1 MDKNKKINLP
11 ENENSGLNVEQI
23 KKWDTDIS
31 QAKGP
36 DKKKELR
43 IAFKKTFGVNFSQ
56 KLVGEILA
64 AAESEKITSPENTAV
79 NPENKD
85 NTPLQ
90 TVESEVVHAVLD
102 LDELVAS
109 QKIIEDQEA
118 AGVADPE
125 LAKAAG
131 AIDAD
136 RDATLANAED
146 SLNAL
151 NKDNLDSLSE
161 ADREEFN
168 KLDEELEKQGLVYA
182 EKSKQLGAPGISPE
196 EKSKLEAEVNSL
208 EDSLLLI
215 VNRKNE
221 LRGIKA
227 PEADPTPVVAGE
239 PESGQEEKDRLEKEQ
254 KEKDEKIQ
262 QLVDNCRL
270 GTEFIEIFREFPELI
285 TTGDGVTNV
294 EEYIEHVIEGIEKEI
309 DYIKAGNPYSSIEA
323 MIDSLSFITRRYGF
337 CQKAAEFVVQSS
349 PDEEFKKKFAKFIK
363 GEPET
368 PEDNVTP
375 EDQNDDNLDT
385 EPETPR
391 DKILEKFVEFSISEE
406 ELRGIAGFSDLTQ
419 AQQFLVYEGL
429 KQMSLV
435 KAKDRA
441 KERVGAEIAN
451 SNKIGRIW
459 KGLIKKYSTAKKEK
473 EELSHIKYAG
483 LSFHQ
488 ENLEELTDMI
498 SAMKIEAVIEDDEL
512 RINYLQNRGSFS
524 PEQEEILNNFN
535 DIANRFSKLPQDWA
549 LRTASKEEQEEFN
562 HLGYLYRREKGKA
575 LEVLGSD
582 PMGGNALIEMNKAD
596 YQVQMMQFLASH
608 PDVDKEFSRIENKSA
623 WKQMVKGEAAARSSY
638 MVSGFAVRHTLAG
651 LIGAGGLPVAAASFI
666 AIPLTAA
673 GIGAYRARGQAK
685 TSLIEK
691 DITGRKND
699 YGSRETKVEMWR
711 KDIVGRINNL
721 VPTEYALKPKEWYD
735 TIASEEE
742 KEKYDFLQSKYQLVM
757 GIYQEE
763 NEKERDK
770 TARHFYQAESLT
782 QKLLLSNEKVNNL
795 YGDDY
800 RTALHYLRV
809 RVEFTEE
816 KLEDGLINFGEDGA
830 LSTKLELI
838 QALSAARSSL
848 VMNNNS
854 LEEKEKDLDPEK
866 DLEKRFERLF
876 DSKYFKFNESLS
888 KARKKYIIKEMVK
901 GAGIGAAFAIG
912 GILLRELAGQLG
924 IINTGHTSGK
934 GAENTSAENPMV
946 EEEPGAGAETDQA
959 DSDEA
964 AASDT
969 PATDDAA
976 GSGNSNSSSADNNIP
991 DKTTEGSADQAL
1003 ESDSGTDSGETFSN
1017 EISNEDLD
1025 GKSDSVWRSTREI
1038 FKDNAEKL
1046 GYEGDI
1052 NDSQALNKWAEAQT
1066 AEAIHNSGEL
1076 TDKVFEGNNV
1086 LLEQDSN
1093 GDYSVRVEAGTGAEP
1108 GILEKITDSA
1118 TDGGSE
1124 TVEPVPLDV
1133 AKFLGVGHEET
1144 LEQIKK
1150 LGWKIS
1156 GSSIDYGGEKVFE
1169 LDSDTQDIKI
1179 MGDGGEGTR
1188 ILVTD
1193 KDGSMHGLLKH
1204 NGEFQE
1210 VDMKAENAIY
1220 EIAKQY
1226 GLDPDKFSPG
1236 DGEGVF
1242 KTTVAGHEIF
1252 IDTKNNL
1259 IEWQGKNGNWA
1270 QTATILEKGN
1280 ILDHIKSFSEE
1291 LTSSEALL
1299 QKNGFSVDDI
1309 KTNLLMETNLETDL
1323 ASHHI
1328 TLNLENNTF
1337 SYDWN
1342 GETHE
1347 FSFQPGEAAKS
1358 NMERFLASRGEL
1370 ERAAE
1375 GVQDNLMNGKVKSF
1389 ASLQNQLE
1397 DVNGGNKLSQG
1408 EKDLWREIYKDNFA
1422 KKSPGLLDSGAKL
1435 QILQKTMN
1443 VFLSGQAK

>member
-1 MDKNKKINLP
+1 
-11 ENENSGLNVEQI
+11 V
-23 KKWDTDIS
+23 
-31 QAKGP
+31 
-36 DKKKELR
+36 
-43 IAFKKTFGVNFSQ
+43 
-56 KLVGEILA
+56 
-64 AAESEKITSPENTAV
+64 
-79 NPENKD
+79 
-85 NTPLQ
+85 
-90 TVESEVVHAVLD
+90 
-102 LDELVAS
+102 
-109 QKIIEDQEA
+109 
-118 AGVADPE
+118 
-125 LAKAAG
+125 
-131 AIDAD
+131 
-136 RDATLANAED
+136 
-146 SLNAL
+146 
-151 NKDNLDSLSE
+151 
-161 ADREEFN
+161 
-168 KLDEELEKQGLVYA
+168 
-182 EKSKQLGAPGISPE
+182 
-196 EKSKLEAEVNSL
+196 
-208 EDSLLLI
+208 
-215 VNRKNE
+215 
-221 LRGIKA
+221 
-227 PEADPTPVVAGE
+227 
-239 PESGQEEKDRLEKEQ
+239 
-254 KEKDEKIQ
+254 
-262 QLVDNCRL
+262 
-270 GTEFIEIFREFPELI
+270 
-285 TTGDGVTNV
+285 
-294 EEYIEHVIEGIEKEI
+294 
-309 DYIKAGNPYSSIEA
+309 
-323 MIDSLSFITRRYGF
+323 RY
-337 CQKAAEFVVQSS
+337 S
-349 PDEEFKKKFAKFIK
+349 PDEEFKKKFEKFIK

-368 PEDNVTP
+368 PEDNTTP
-375 EDQNDDNLDT
+375 EDKDDDTPDT

-391 DKILEKFVEFSISEE
+391 DKILERFLEFSISEE
-406 ELRGIAGFSDLTQ
+406 ELKGIRGFSDLTQ

-429 KQMSLV
+429 KQMSLT
-435 KAKDRA
+435 KAKDSA
-441 KERVGAEIAN
+441 KESVGAEIDN
-451 SNKIGRIW
+451 SNKIGRMW
-459 KGLIKKYSTAKKEK
+459 KGLIKKYSIAKKEK
-473 EELSHIKYAG
+473 EELRHIKYAG
-483 LSFHQ
+483 LAFHQ
-488 ENLEELTDMI
+488 ENLEEITDMI
-498 SAMKIEAVIEDDEL
+498 SAMKIDAVIEDDEIH
-512 RINYLQNRGSFS
+512 INYLQNRGSFN

-549 LRTASKEEQEEFN
+549 LRTASKEEQEKYN
-562 HLGYLYRREKGKA
+562 HVGYLYRREKDRA

-608 PDVDKEFSRIENKSA
+608 PDVDKEFSRIEKQSA
-623 WKQMVKGEAAARSSY
+623 LKQMITGEAAARSSY
-638 MVSGFAVRHTLAG
+638 VVSGFAVRHTLAG

-673 GIGAYRARGQAK
+673 GIGAYRSRGQAK

-699 YGSRETKVEMWR
+699 YEPRKTKVEVWR
-711 KDIVGRINNL
+711 KNIVERIKNL
-721 VPTEYALKPKEWYD
+721 VPAEYALKPKEWYD

-742 KEKYDFLQSKYQLVM
+742 KEKYDFLQSKYQAVM
-757 GIYQEE
+757 ETYQEQ

-782 QKLLLSNEKVNNL
+782 KKLLLSNEKVNTL

-830 LSTKLELI
+830 LSAKLELI

-866 DLEKRFERLF
+866 NLEDRFERLF
-876 DSKYFKFNESLS
+876 DSKYFKFNKSLD

-924 IINTGHTSGK
+924 IINTGHTPGK
-934 GAENTSAENPMV
+934 GAENASAENLGL
-946 EEEPGAGAETDQA
+946 EEEPGADAETDQT

-964 AASDT
+964 ATTDT
-969 PATDDAA
+969 PTTDTPTTDDAA
-976 GSGNSNSSSADNNIP
+976 GSGNSNSSSGETNTTDRTAEGSVDQ
-991 DKTTEGSADQAL
+991 TTER
-1003 ESDSGTDSGETFSN
+1003 DSGADSGETFSN

-1052 NDSQALNKWAEAQT
+1052 NDSQALNKWAETQT

-1108 GILEKITDSA
+1108 GILEKITEGAIDE
-1118 TDGGSE
+1118 GSG
-1124 TVEPVPLDV
+1124 TGEPEPLDV
-1133 AKFLGVGHEET
+1133 AKFLGTGHEET

-1150 LGWKIS
+1150 LGWKVS
-1156 GSSIDYGGEKVFE
+1156 GSSIDYGGQNVLEF
-1169 LDSDTQDIKI
+1169 DSDTQDIKI
-1179 MGDGGEGTR
+1179 MGDGGDGTR

-1193 KDGSMHGLLKH
+1193 KDGSMHGLLKQG
-1204 NGEFQE
+1204 GEFQE
-1210 VDMKAENAIY
+1210 VDMKAENVIY

-1242 KTTVAGHEIF
+1242 KTTVDNHEIF

-1259 IEWQGKNGNWA
+1259 IEWHGKNGNWA

-1280 ILDHIKSFSEE
+1280 ILDHIKSFNEE
-1291 LTSSEALL
+1291 LASSETLL

-1375 GVQDNLMNGKVKSF
+1375 GVQNNLMGGKVKSF
-1389 ASLQNQLE
+1389 AALQNQLE
-1397 DVNGGNKLSQG
+1397 DVNGGNKLSHS

-1435 QILQKTMN
+1435 QVLQKTMN